1 MATGLRRIA
10 LILVSIALIVPLFV
24 TTIPPLLDYP
34 STLARMAAIAAGSQD
49 ADVARLYTMHWRIA
63 PDLGMDPLV
72 PLLAPIMPLTLVAKL
87 FLALA
92 LILPFLG
99 TVALHDAIFEKRSWW
114 PLASAI
120 VVYNA
125 ALLAGFLDFMIALGL
140 ALLGTA
146 CWVRLAKRPRR
157 QLAAGAAIAA
167 AILLVHVFSAA
178 FYLVMIGSFELRAF
192 RNASSASQLRHRVA
206 KLLIAVLPTALIY
219 LRALTDGKIASPLR
233 IAKGLWWTL
242 AKADLMHKA
251 LGAAASFFTYDLGS
265 DLLILIAVAAA
276 IAALALARKLSF
288 AWPIAIGLGLLLTF
302 LLVTGFASSWT
313 DIRLPVLAGFLLF
326 AGITP
331 RRLGRRET
339 AVLGLAF
346 AALIVARLGVITL
359 AWQGQNADLADIAT
373 VLTPVKVQD
382 RVLVMA
388 APQAATQ
395 PARLRSLEPLTA
407 QLN

>member
-1 MATGLRRIA
+1 MAVGLRRIA
-10 LILVSIALIVPLFV
+10 VVLVSIALIVPLFV

-34 STLARMAAIAAGSQD
+34 SALAHMAAIAAGSHD
-49 ADVARLYTMHWRIA
+49 ADVARLYTMNWRIA

-72 PLLAPIMPLTLVAKL
+72 PFLAPIMPLTLVAKL

-99 TVALHDAIFEKRSWW
+99 TVALHDAIFDKRSWW

-125 ALLAGFLDFMIALGL
+125 ALLAGLLDFTIALGL

-146 CWVRLAKRPRR
+146 WWVRLAKRPRR
-157 QLAAGAAIAA
+157 QLAAGAAITA
-167 AILLVHVFSAA
+167 AIVLVHVFSAA
-178 FYLVMIGSFELRAF
+178 FYVLMIASFELRAF
-192 RNASSASQLRHRVA
+192 RQSPSASQLRHRAA
-206 KLLIAVLPTALIY
+206 KLFVTVLPTALIY
-219 LRALTDGKIASPLR
+219 LHALRDGRIASPLR

-251 LGAAASFFTYDLGS
+251 IGAAACFFTYDLGS

-276 IAALALARKLSF
+276 FAALALARKLSV
-288 AWPIAIGLGLLLTF
+288 AWPLAIGLGLILAY
-302 LLVTGFASSWT
+302 LLVTGLASSWS
-313 DIRLPVLAGFLLF
+313 DIRFPVLAGFLLF

-346 AALIVARLGVITL
+346 AALIVARLGAITL

-373 VLTPVKVQD
+373 VLTPVKAQD
-382 RVLVMA
+382 RVPVMA
-388 APQAATQ
+388 APQAATV